1 MDERGKGSTREQPLT
16 GLNHSLHHMGQEL
29 HVQTED
35 LGSREQW
42 IETQVF
48 CGGCVI
54 LSTRVAYTASV
65 KDQDGREAVAELMRR
80 QHFGVIQEIEHK
92 LGR

>member
-1 MDERGKGSTREQPLT
+1 MDERGKGTIREQPLT
-16 GLNHSLHHMGQEL
+16 GLNHSLQHMGKEL

-35 LGSREQW
+35 LGSRDQL

-54 LSTRVAYTASV
+54 LSTRVAYSASPA
-65 KDQDGREAVAELMRR
+65 DQGGREIVAEQMRR
-80 QHFGVIQEIEHK
+80 QHFGVIREIESR
-92 LGR
+92 LSR

>member
-1 MDERGKGSTREQPLT
+1 MDERTNSPSREQPLT

-35 LGSREQW
+35 LGGREQC

-54 LSTRVAYTASV
+54 LSTRAGYSASPG
-65 KDQDGREAVAELMRR
+65 DRGGREIVAEQMRK
-80 QHFGVIQEIEHK
+80 QHFGVIRQIENR
-92 LGR
+92 LGE

>member
-1 MDERGKGSTREQPLT
+1 MDEHAKGLQRDQPLT
-16 GLNHSLHHMGQEL
+16 GLNHSLHHMGKEI

-35 LGSREQW
+35 LGAREQY

-54 LSTRVAYTASV
+54 LSTRMAYSAST
-65 KDQDGREAVAELMRR
+65 KDQDGREAVAELMRK
-80 QHFGVIQEIEHK
+80 QHFGVIQEIERR
-92 LGR
+92 LGC

>member
-1 MDERGKGSTREQPLT
+1 MDTRGKGPTKEQPLT
-16 GLNHSLHHMGQEL
+16 GLNHSLHHMGKEL

-35 LGSREQW
+35 LGSREQC

-54 LSTRVAYTASV
+54 LSTRMAYSASPG
-65 KDQDGREAVAELMRR
+65 DQGGREIVAEQMRK
-80 QHFGVIQEIEHK
+80 QHFGVIREIERR
-92 LGR
+92 LNQ

>member
-1 MDERGKGSTREQPLT
+1 MDEHRKGNAKEQPLT

-35 LGSREQW
+35 LGAKEQC

-54 LSTRVAYTASV
+54 LSTRADYSATS
-65 KDQDGREAVAELMRR
+65 KDHNGREVVAELMRR
-80 QHFGVIQEIEHK
+80 QHFGVIQEIERR
-92 LGR
+92 LGL

>member
-1 MDERGKGSTREQPLT
+1 MDEHEKGTTREQPLT

-35 LGSREQW
+35 LGSREKL

-54 LSTRVAYTASV
+54 LSTRVAYSAAPGR
-65 KDQDGREAVAELMRR
+65 QGGREIVAEQMRK
-80 QHFGVIQEIEHK
+80 QHFEVIREIEHR
-92 LGR
+92 LSR